1 MVCVGNDLATDDM
14 TGRLDARDKL
24 EHDSGVR
31 LALMSEP
38 ANYLLYDGECPAC
51 RSYVAFSRLRQL
63 YPDIVLLDAR
73 EESDLVADLRRHGY
87 EINEGMVLK
96 LREAIHFGPAAT
108 RMIAEL
114 GQSAPSPATR
124 WGLHVI
130 GGAVWSEALYPWLN
144 RCRQLLLRALGRTL
158 IR

>member
-1 MVCVGNDLATDDM
+1 
-14 TGRLDARDKL
+14 
-24 EHDSGVR
+24 
-31 LALMSEP
+31 MSEP

-63 YPDIVLLDAR
+63 YPDIALLDAR
-73 EESDLVADLRRHGY
+73 EQPELVGDLRRRGH

-96 LREAIHFGPAAT
+96 LGNAIHFGPAAT

-114 GQSAPSPATR
+114 GQSAPSRATR
-124 WGLHVI
+124 WGLHVV
-130 GGAVWSEALYPWLN
+130 GGAAWSEALYPWLN
-144 RCRQLLLRALGRTL
+144 RCRQFLLRALGRTL